1 MAWQVVALLVFFVM
15 RDTSDSYIPP
25 SAGHNWLQEWFFMNM
40 TFIGVMITCFV
51 TNWDSAVLQALLP
64 LCLKQTK
71 HSVQTASRLLSRDS
85 PAPPLASLT
94 TPAGNACAA
103 SSTASATSVDEDVD
117 IESNPVPSGSSQ
129 PQLNPLGMGLSAL
142 DDTTSGQQMQKV
154 KIVKVKPQSTS
165 PPFVATHEG
174 TSQLN
179 EAPFAAVV
187 APEELDYSLNP
198 DLRPAKD
205 DFDDGHVPSSSS
217 EAEAVQEIT
226 ASGAATTS
234 INASALAPTAAPP
247 RAPLPVS
254 AERSLSRSHHTL
266 SRETIVRRV
275 FSAFKETDDF
285 ANDLEA
291 AKRTWYQRLWGD
303 RSLETRVDYISLVCF
318 MLGYAVASWRM
329 LARLNW
335 NPSDAFEPQ

>member
-1 MAWQVVALLVFFVM
+1 MRGALTATIIICCVLVLV
-15 RDTSDSYIPP
+15 
-25 SAGHNWLQEWFFMNM
+25 
-40 TFIGVMITCFV
+40 
-51 TNWDSAVLQALLP
+51 
-64 LCLKQTK
+64 LCLVVGLFLRYRTSAKLTRGSEGQLT
-71 HSVQTASRLLSRDS
+71 SIPAASQPSS
-85 PAPPLASLT
+85 TVPAPLLGEISESRVPRELSSPQWLGPSRSRKLEFTGTPSTLPATDSCRT
-94 TPAGNACAA
+94 TPDLV
-103 SSTASATSVDEDVD
+103 SATPD
-117 IESNPVPSGSSQ
+117 IESAPR
-129 PQLNPLGMGLSAL
+129 SAL
-142 DDTTSGQQMQKV
+142 LQGEPASNSVARSIDFDPDGDGGLPNDAPNIAAEVEAELITA
-154 KIVKVKPQSTS
+154 S
-165 PPFVATHEG
+165 PSDP
-174 TSQLN
+174 L
-179 EAPFAAVV
+179 PAVV